1 MPTFSELGIRP
12 EILAAITELG
22 FETPTP
28 VQEKAI
34 PHLLSS
40 EQDVVALAQTG
51 TGKTAAFGLPL
62 LHAIDPELRQ
72 VQALVLAPTREL
84 CVQITRDL
92 GNFSKNLPGVRRVP
106 LMLRTELPTLLP
118 TENVSSTP
126 IAVWRLGDYWVT
138 AVKLRN
144 RGSKTVQLDPRRL
157 QAKLFA
163 AAFQHA
169 FLGPVGSAED
179 TTIAY
184 LVTRGAGLEQAVLLA
199 PVARGADDE
208 S

>member
-92 GNFSKNLPGVRRVP
+92 GNFSKNLPGVRCVP
-106 LMLRTELPTLLP
+106 VYGGANIREQM
-118 TENVSSTP
+118 
-126 IAVWRLGDYWVT
+126 
-138 AVKLRN
+138 
-144 RGSKTVQLDPRRL
+144 RGIQ
-157 QAKLFA
+157 
-163 AAFQHA
+163 
-169 FLGPVGSAED
+169 
-179 TTIAY
+179 
-184 LVTRGAGLEQAVLLA
+184 RGANVV
-199 PVARGADDE
+199 VATPGRLTDLIDRGAID
-208 S
+208 